1 VSRMDA
7 LREILGP
14 SRVIAVV
21 TVDRAVDAVPLANAL
36 CAGGIRVIEVTLR
49 TDAALAAIERIASGC
64 EAAIVGAGTAR
75 TAADF
80 PAARAAGARFV
91 VSPGFTPTLA
101 GAARSTAT
109 PWLPGVATASEI
121 LGAQEAGYSLLKF
134 FPAEAAGGA
143 RALRQL
149 ATVFPTVAFCPTG
162 GVGPDNLRS
171 YLELPNVVCVGGS
184 WVAPERAV
192 ANQEWKLIQKLAE
205 DACRLAQ
212 VG

>member
-1 VSRMDA
+1 
-7 LREILGP
+7 
-14 SRVIAVV
+14 
-21 TVDRAVDAVPLANAL
+21 
-36 CAGGIRVIEVTLR
+36 VIEVTLR
-49 TDAALAAIERIASGC
+49 TDAAFAAIERIASGC
-64 EAAIVGAGTAR
+64 EGAVVGAGTAR

-101 GAARSTAT
+101 AAARSTAT
-109 PWLPGVATASEI
+109 PWLPGVATPSEI

-134 FPAEAAGGA
+134 FPAEAAGGVG
-143 RALRQL
+143 ALRQL

-162 GVGPDNLRS
+162 GVGPHNLRS

-184 WVAPERAV
+184 WVAPQRAV
-192 ANQEWKLIQKLAE
+192 ANQEWELIQKLAE
-205 DACRLAQ
+205 DACRLAR